1 MSLPSQSRRLAIL
14 LAALPLV
21 ARAEVIA
28 YNFTETDANDSQV
41 LDETTPKGPLGTTVW
56 NDSYERESGSVAAG
70 FEPGLVDGSGTVTTA
85 SISWT
90 SANTWYGDGG
100 TDSQQQRLVVG
111 YLDDGDD
118 GGGNPGLYITV
129 DDIPYPSYSAY
140 LVVASDHGDNT
151 TFPLLDFLIN
161 DTRWALGGD
170 APAEATAYASMEPTS
185 ADGGWSRI
193 LPGGQPGNYLKIEN
207 LSGPSLTIDGQ
218 HGINN
223 VARGSVAAIIIE
235 ESVDSEPDGMADD
248 WELAE
253 GLQVGVNDA
262 GDDDD
267 EDGLTNLQEFEAAT
281 DPHDSDSD
289 DDGLSDG
296 DEVLIHFS
304 NPVIADTDGDGL
316 DDGDEVNLHGS
327 SPILADSDDDG
338 LPDPWEVQYGLD
350 PADGE
355 LANGDFGDPDSDF
368 LDNFTEYLVGTDPT
382 DDDTDGDGLKDGD
395 EYDIHYS
402 DPLLT
407 DSDGDGLPDGEEV
420 NTHGTDPGLFDS
432 DDDGLDDG
440 WEVTHVLDPNDNGD
454 VDPVNGAT
462 GDPDEDDLDNFTEYL
477 LGTNPRSGDS
487 DTDGLTDGDEVLVHG
502 TDPSLP
508 DTDGDTLSDNDE
520 LTVHGTDPTQADS
533 DGDGATDGDEI
544 ATGHEPGDPDDF
556 PEFTTAVTWTS
567 ERELAGA
574 SDISLNGTQVAAY
587 VFGPS
592 DVEVAL
598 GSETIHFEHQ
608 GGNQGAFYTANGDS
622 TGNPSLDLLL
632 DNHSATAGQTPWR
645 YQLAGLVPGQTYQIQ
660 IIAGADR
667 RLATSFR
674 RQRFGDGLGNLTGDL
689 TRSGPGTAVGTFTA
703 GELGKQVIDVLPGSG
718 DPTAE
723 TTDPALTAIIVRE
736 VDASPVRV
744 LSFSSGAD
752 DSELSI
758 SWISEPGTSYD
769 VQSSPDLL
777 DWSATVN
784 ESPVVATDTTSSLT
798 FLKPA
803 SGQLFFRVVEK

>member
-1 MSLPSQSRRLAIL
+1 MASFLRSLPTPVRASIPLLLGAAGPSFGLVTVTDHGLTTPTLTADDTGFTGTSNQRFGWDVESFSQSFTLADAGTLGSIYL
-14 LAALPLV
+14 GYNAFEDGDTLTFDLFVNDDLV
-21 ARAEVIA
+21 QGGI
-28 YNFTETDANDSQV
+28 V
-41 LDETTPKGPLGTTVW
+41 LDG
-56 NDSYERESGSVAAG
+56 NNFSGAAG
-70 FEPGLVDGSGTVTTA
+70 DNNDGPFYWMEFDLSSLNVPLEAGTNSFKMTATANTGNSWALAPRYHLSASSYPGGELGGLPTTGDLAFAVTVLRPDVDGDGLTDDYEL
-85 SISWT
+85 
-90 SANTWYGDGG
+90 ANTDPPSA
-100 TDSQQQRLVVG
+100 TALVPG
-111 YLDDGDD
+111 EDDDGDGMTNEQEFHGQDSLGEVHGFGRTMASLADTDAD
-118 GGGNPGLYITV
+118 GIDDEEELSGAQNPYQVG
-129 DDIPYPSYSAY
+129 
-140 LVVASDHGDNT
+140 H
-151 TFPLLDFLIN
+151 FP
-161 DTRWALGGD
+161 GD
-170 APAEATAYASMEPTS
+170 APGGAPGQATNP
-185 ADGGWSRI
+185 
-193 LPGGQPGNYLKIEN
+193 
-207 LSGPSLTIDGQ
+207 
-218 HGINN
+218 
-223 VARGSVAAIIIE
+223 
-235 ESVDSEPDGMADD
+235 
-248 WELAE
+248 
-253 GLQVGVNDA
+253 ND
-262 GDDDD
+262 
-267 EDGLTNLQEFEAAT
+267 
-281 DPHDSDSD
+281 PDSD
-289 DDGLSDG
+289 DDGILDG
-296 DEVLIHFS
+296 EEVS
-304 NPVIADTDGDGL
+304 SSTDGFIT
-316 DDGDEVNLHGS
+316 N
-327 SPILADSDDDG
+327 P
-338 LPDPWEVQYGLD
+338 
-350 PADGE
+350 
-355 LANGDFGDPDSDF
+355 N
-368 LDNFTEYLVGTDPT
+368 